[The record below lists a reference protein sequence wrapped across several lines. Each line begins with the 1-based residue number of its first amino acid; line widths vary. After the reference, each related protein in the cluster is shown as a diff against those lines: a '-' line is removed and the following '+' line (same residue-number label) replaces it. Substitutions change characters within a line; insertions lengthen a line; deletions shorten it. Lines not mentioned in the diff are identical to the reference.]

1 MRSRHSSA
9 SSCCESGVEPTRSQK
24 STVSWRRSPAAV
36 SGAGS
41 GSPPGVETALAR
53 ASVVSRA
60 PQPPQNCSSGWFE
73 APHDAQGAASA
84 APHFPQNR
92 RSARLSWLQ
101 DGQRIAAC
109 FAPGDYHAGR
119 KPRNSPPG
127 ESSAGRNQGI
137 QPRRPPSGP
146 GHGAIRQ
153 APTSQLNPSRR
164 PEPDPQLLPIPPGEL
179 PEQTVNNSF
188 PASYVPPP
196 PCAAAYLLC
205 RPSLY

>member
-1 MRSRHSSA
+1 
-9 SSCCESGVEPTRSQK
+9 PTRSQK
-24 STVSWRRSPAAV
+24 RTVSCRRSPAG
-36 SGAGS
+36 GAGP

-109 FAPGDYHAGR
+109 LAPGDYHAGL

-164 PEPDPQLLPIPPGEL
+164 PEPDPQLLPIPPVGVRPRL
-179 PEQTVNNSF
+179 AGGVLRLTDLAPEFDLSHLWKYCLARDRARDGVSTPHLQFDS
-188 PASYVPPP
+188 PG
-196 PCAAAYLLC
+196 
-205 RPSLY
+205 